1 MKTKYVVIISIIFTM
16 ISSCKKDV
24 EISIKKPSIIIEEP
38 KVPIIIEQ
46 PKFLSFSPK
55 YNYPNSSVGQ
65 IKNGYYFPGFY
76 MNNDSL
82 NIKYKL
88 NGYFDLSK
96 CYGDFDDDGLLD
108 LFSFITISSGNEY
121 GKYALISNVLSNS
134 YKIVYYNSKTNFL
147 PIFEVNDYNGDGKLD
162 IIQSNWNSHILFDG
176 FTKKD
181 KIASKLLTFSNN
193 NINVKD
199 ITDITDVHDM
209 ASGDIDNDN
218 DIDLIISDFTS
229 INASPILYL
238 NDGVG
243 NFKKS
248 TNESFIGL
256 SDIIS
261 IRKRYSATTIEL
273 MDLNNDGK
281 LDIILGATL
290 NRSMQF
296 DYDGY
301 LNPNAIIY
309 WNKGNAIFD
318 FKNDYS
324 FLPNETIKEISIQ
337 NPDEFLGFNFFDYDN
352 DGDMDVFTI
361 LTPNYR
367 GFHILVFENLKN
379 KNFKDVTLNVIN
391 SYSYTSKTGTPTVFP
406 NGVNGDFPNFFN
418 IRFYDIDSDG
428 DYDMVPDQIANWGG
442 FKYTNNLYWENV
454 NGNYIR
460 KNL

>member
-1 MKTKYVVIISIIFTM
+1 
-16 ISSCKKDV
+16 
-24 EISIKKPSIIIEEP
+24 
-38 KVPIIIEQ
+38 
-46 PKFLSFSPK
+46 
-55 YNYPNSSVGQ
+55 
-65 IKNGYYFPGFY
+65 
-76 MNNDSL
+76 
-82 NIKYKL
+82 
-88 NGYFDLSK
+88 
-96 CYGDFDDDGLLD
+96 
-108 LFSFITISSGNEY
+108 
-121 GKYALISNVLSNS
+121 
-134 YKIVYYNSKTNFL
+134 
-147 PIFEVNDYNGDGKLD
+147 LD
-162 IIQSNWNSHILFDG
+162 IIQSNWNSHTLFDG
-176 FTKKD
+176 YTKKD
-181 KIASKLLTFSNN
+181 KIASKLITFSND

-218 DIDLIISDFTS
+218 DIDLIILDFTS

-238 NDGVG
+238 NDGAG

-261 IRKRYSATTIEL
+261 VRKRYPATTIEL

-301 LNPNAIIY
+301 MNPNAIIY

-324 FLPNETIKEISIQ
+324 ILPNETIKEISIQ
-337 NPDEFLGFNFFDYDN
+337 NPDEFIGFNFFDYDN
-352 DGDMDVFTI
+352 DGDVDVFTI

-367 GFHILVFENLKN
+367 GFHILVFENLNN
-379 KNFKDVTLNVIN
+379 KNFKDVTLNVID
-391 SYSYTSKTGTPTVFP
+391 SYSYISKTGTPNVFP
-406 NGVNGDFPNFFN
+406 NGVDGDFPNFFN
-418 IRFYDIDSDG
+418 VRFYDIDSDG
-428 DYDMVPDQIANWGG
+428 DYDMIPDQVTNWGG